1 MTSNP
6 HNLQRFLDAQHRL
19 YGQVR
24 DELLG
29 GQKETHWMWF
39 IFPQIRGLG
48 SSPTA
53 QKYAIQ
59 DIAEAKAYLN
69 HPLLGF
75 RLRECTQ
82 LVNAV
87 SGRSIEAIF
96 GDPDNLKFHSS
107 MTLFAHA
114 FTNEKVFADA
124 LTKYF
129 RGELD
134 SKTLEILA
142 EPDSNS

>member
-1 MTSNP
+1 MTP
-6 HNLQRFLDAQHRL
+6 DLHNLQRFLDAQHPI

-24 DELLG
+24 DELQG

-39 IFPQIRGLG
+39 IFPQLKGLG

-53 QKYAIQ
+53 QKYAITSV
-59 DIAEAKAYLN
+59 DEAKAYLA

-87 SGRSIEAIF
+87 SGRLIEDIF
-96 GDPDNLKFHSS
+96 GYPDHLKFHSS
-107 MTLFAHA
+107 LTLFAHVSP
-114 FTNEKVFADA
+114 NDKVFTAA

-129 RGELD
+129 HGELD
-134 SKTLEILA
+134 RKTLEQL
-142 EPDSNS
+142 